1 MVVGTA
7 TPIVGTVTKDDGD
20 VTLTCWAED
29 TAVMAWTVSEDDGAM
44 FCLNSPG
51 NRDTATMV
59 GTVSLMGATVAEDD
73 DFAISTWSVRRHC
86 SD

>member
-51 NRDTATMV
+51 NETPQQ
-59 GTVSLMGATVAEDD
+59 
-73 DFAISTWSVRRHC
+73 
-86 SD
+86 